1 MAGEALD
8 CLISIQARIGKADD
22 DLLLLLKRVLNI
34 QEESLGYE
42 SKEVMVTLRK
52 ILLILDKLGRQQEK
66 LPLQKRL
73 SMLRRKYKQRVPV

>member
-22 DLLLLLKRVLNI
+22 DLLLLLKRVLII

-42 SKEVMVTLRK
+42 SEEVMVTLRK

>member
-42 SKEVMVTLRK
+42 SEEVMVTLRK